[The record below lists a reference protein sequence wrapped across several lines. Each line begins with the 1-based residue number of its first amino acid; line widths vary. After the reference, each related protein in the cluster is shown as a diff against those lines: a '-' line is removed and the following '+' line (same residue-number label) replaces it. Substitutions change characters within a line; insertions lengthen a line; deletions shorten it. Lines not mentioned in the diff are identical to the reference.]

1 MIYLGF
7 FIAFSRLPLAS
18 LSQTAVLKACPIEK
32 TGALG
37 VFFEKIIDENG
48 VLW

>member
-7 FIAFSRLPLAS
+7 FIAFSRLSLAS
-18 LSQTAVLKACPIEK
+18 LSQTAVLRARLIGKMSRC
-32 TGALG
+32 G
-37 VFFEKIIDENG
+37 VFFEKNIDENG